1 MAKEIKPPRVVIPPQ
16 VRKPLLIAATALAFA
31 LGTLILW
38 QAWQGWR
45 VTQVAPELDSFRDR
59 LAQQLTEEVA
69 ATRGRFTAAISDAYV
84 LADLEAGERDDA
96 ATRVREGWSDLR
108 TIEFH
113 ESTLDT
119 AFAGELPTL
128 GFAKLALLSAAKSRN
143 EVMADLV
150 GAGDLSELGLAG
162 PVRGKPEDDEPLAI
176 AYASVPLQAVVGP
189 IAGASIGSG
198 YLELRSGQRVVASS
212 GDGRLRPYTG
222 LTAPVA
228 GTSMQLAVAAP
239 KAESMLRYPLEV
251 QFGVGAVALLLGLAL
266 LWKLRHLAPSA
277 EADGP
282 EPTFAETLRQEVV
295 APVVTTRRASS
306 ERQRAVPSSVDR
318 SIFRAYDIR
327 GIVGT
332 TLDEGVARL
341 IGQSVG
347 SLMREKGLQEIVVG
361 RDGRLSGPSL
371 SAALIDGLR
380 RAGCDVIDIGEAPT
394 PLVYFGT
401 YHLNTGCG
409 IAVTGSHNP
418 PDYNGFKIVVGGDT
432 LSGQAIQDLYIRISE
447 NRLDDAGG
455 GGLQVTSIA
464 GDYIERISGDIQL
477 ERRLKIV
484 VDAGNGVAGG
494 IGPQVLEAIGAE
506 VVPLYCE
513 VDGEFPNH
521 HPDPSEPHNLKDLI
535 TFVAKFEADLG
546 IAFDG
551 DGDRLGVVTRQGEI
565 IYPDRLLMLFAQ
577 DVLGRNPGA
586 SVIYDVKCTGH
597 LAGQILRHG
606 GSPIMWKTGHSL
618 IKAKMKETEAELAG
632 EMSGHFFFRERWFG
646 FDDGIYS
653 AARLLEILAAD
664 DRRPEEIFAELPKG
678 ASTPELKVAMEEGEN
693 YAFIEAFRERARFEG
708 AKIATID
715 GVRADW
721 PDGWGLVRC
730 SNTTPSLVL
739 RFDAD
744 TPEALE
750 RVQNLFRAQLLAV
763 NPALTLPF

>member
-16 VRKPLLIAATALAFA
+16 VRKPLLLAATVLAFV
-31 LGTLILW
+31 LGALILW
-38 QAWQGWR
+38 QAWQAWR
-45 VTQVAPELDSFRDR
+45 ATQVAPELDSARDR
-59 LAQQLTEEVA
+59 LAQQLSEEVA
-69 ATRGRFTAAISDAYV
+69 ATRGRFTAAIADAYV
-84 LADLEAGERDDA
+84 LADLEAEARDDA
-96 ATRVREGWSDLR
+96 AQRVREGWEELR
-108 TIEFH
+108 AIEFH
-113 ESTLDT
+113 EPTLDT
-119 AFAGELPTL
+119 AFAGDLQTI

-150 GAGDLSELGLAG
+150 GVGDESALGLAA
-162 PVRGKPEDDEPLAI
+162 PVRETADGELLAV
-176 AYASVPLQAVVGP
+176 AYAAVPLQAVVGP
-189 IAGASIGSG
+189 ISGTSMRSG
-198 YLELRSGQRVVASS
+198 YLELRSGQRVVASA
-212 GDGRLRPYTG
+212 GNAALRPHTG
-222 LTAPVA
+222 ITAPVT

-251 QFGVGAVALLLGLAL
+251 QFGVGVIALLLGLAL
-266 LWKLRHLAPSA
+266 TWKLRHLAAAP
-277 EADGP
+277 EAAGP
-282 EPTFAETLRQEVV
+282 EPTFAETLRQEAV
-295 APVVTTRRASS
+295 APVVTKRSSS
-306 ERQRAVPSSVDR
+306 ERQRASPSSVDR

-327 GIVGT
+327 GVVGS

-401 YHLNTGCG
+401 FHLNTGCG

-418 PDYNGFKIVVGGDT
+418 PDYNGFKIVVGGET
-432 LSGQAIQDLYIRISE
+432 LSGQAIQDLYVRISE
-447 NRLDDAGG
+447 NRLEDGGG

-464 GDYIERISGDIQL
+464 GDYVERISGDIQL
-477 ERRLKIV
+477 ERRLKVV

-565 IYPDRLLMLFAQ
+565 IYPDRVLMLFAQ

-664 DRRPEEIFAELPKG
+664 ERRPDEVLGELPKG
-678 ASTPELKVAMEEGEN
+678 ASTPELKVPMAEGEH
-693 YAFIEAFRERARFEG
+693 YAFIETFRERARFEG

-730 SNTTPSLVL
+730 SNTTPRLVL

-744 TPEALE
+744 TPEALQRIQE
-750 RVQNLFRAQLLAV
+750 LYRAQLLAV
-763 NPALTLPF
+763 DPNLALPF